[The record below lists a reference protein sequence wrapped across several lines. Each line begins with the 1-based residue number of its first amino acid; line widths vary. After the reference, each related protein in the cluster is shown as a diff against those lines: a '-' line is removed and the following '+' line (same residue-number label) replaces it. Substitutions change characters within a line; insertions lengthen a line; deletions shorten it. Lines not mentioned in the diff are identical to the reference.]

1 MRFPRHAMDT
11 FSPSILPEALPELSE
26 EAVQVRLMREL
37 FVRTRESALVDFLP
51 VLLLGWAHW
60 EAQPLWQLGV
70 WAGLMLGV
78 LVYRWLVAHLFLARP
93 KSQAAR
99 VRAWLLLERLGA
111 VGLAAAWVS
120 SMVLLGRG
128 EVDGL
133 FHLRLIC
140 LVALAA
146 FLLSALGINLQVY
159 ANFLV
164 ALVLGTLWVLYLHYP
179 AYAYALPTV
188 AVGLALYVLM
198 LLLRSRGEY
207 RRAREWVRA
216 RLTQRKLLDQL
227 HQNIQQELQM
237 HDMLRNRTHELE
249 ETNRKLGEL
258 AIHDGLTGAFRRGH
272 IEAEL
277 RRQVKAWERSPDDFS
292 ILLLDI
298 DHFKNVNDEYGH
310 PTGDEVLRRL
320 AEQVQGMLRGSDL
333 FGRWGGE
340 EFIVLLPGTDLDRAV
355 EAGERLR
362 LALAGLT
369 FKADAGRRFC
379 ITVSIG
385 VAHLEPGETA
395 ASLTERADKALYAAK
410 HAGRNRVLPY
420 EPGQTE
426 FSPL

>member
-1 MRFPRHAMDT
+1 MDT

-26 EAVQVRLMREL
+26 EAVQARLMREL

-51 VLLLGWAHW
+51 VFLLVWAHW
-60 EAQPLWQLGV
+60 QAQPLWQLGL
-70 WAGLMLGV
+70 WAGLL
-78 LVYRWLVAHLFLARP
+78 LLIQCYRLLVAHAFLAQP
-93 KSQAAR
+93 QAQAAR
-99 VRAWLLLERLGA
+99 GRSWFMLEWLGA
-111 VGLAAAWVS
+111 VALAGAWVS
-120 SMVLLGRG
+120 SMALLGTNQI
-128 EVDGL
+128 DGL
-133 FHLRLIC
+133 FYLRLIC
-140 LVALAA
+140 LIGLAA
-146 FLLSALGINLQVY
+146 FQLSALGINLRIY
-159 ANFLV
+159 ASFLAV
-164 ALVLGTLWVLYLHYP
+164 IALGTLALLHLGYP
-179 AYAYALPTV
+179 GFASALPVTT
-188 AVGLALYVLM
+188 AGLALYVLM
-198 LLLRSRGEY
+198 LLVRSRGEY

-237 HDMLRNRTHELE
+237 HEMLRNRTQELE
-249 ETNRKLGEL
+249 ATNRKLGEL

-298 DHFKNVNDEYGH
+298 DHFKRVNDEYSH
-310 PTGDEVLRRL
+310 AVGDEVLRRL
-320 AEQVQGMLRGSDL
+320 ASQVQGMLRGSDL

-340 EFIVLLPGTDLDRAV
+340 EFIVLLPGTALDRAV

-369 FKADAGRRFC
+369 FQADAGRRFC
-379 ITVSIG
+379 VTVSIG
-385 VAHLEPGETA
+385 AAHLEPGETA

-410 HAGRNRVLPY
+410 HAGRNRVLAY
-420 EPGQTE
+420 EPGQTQ